1 MKMNEYGT
9 VPNQNTSPLSFIGS
23 IGCGKTIL
31 DVVGFIGDQGNKL
44 TNFIFNWKNKYN
56 EKTDNV

>member
-1 MKMNEYGT
+1 MNEYGT
-9 VPNQNTSPLSFIGS
+9 VPNQNTSPLLFIGS
-23 IGCGKTIL
+23 TDCGKTIL
-31 DVVGFIGDQGNKL
+31 DVVGFRGDSGNQL